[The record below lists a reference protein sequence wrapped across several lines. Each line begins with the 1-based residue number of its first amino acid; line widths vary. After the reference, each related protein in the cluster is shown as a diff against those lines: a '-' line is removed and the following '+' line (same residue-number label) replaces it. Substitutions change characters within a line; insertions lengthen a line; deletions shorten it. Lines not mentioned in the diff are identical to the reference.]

1 MPSKSRSLK
10 STGKR
15 SFTIH
20 TAHHIDGCPT
30 KFSHGDYSGIYH
42 KHSPQ
47 RAAENALNNLCRLK
61 QIRGRCTLYIEM
73 RETTQGSDHKIYAYR
88 AKRVRLAKPIELGTK
103 GEPGYR
109 VLYYKA
115 FAKPIQRVP
124 TEDCPK
130 SHKSSGRMVGSH
142 SKKLYYKLTHSKHS
156 SVSRSHSKKSSK
168 SSKKSSKSIANKL
181 SNSVRRTMKRVSK
194 ML

>member
-1 MPSKSRSLK
+1 MASKSRSLK
-10 STGKR
+10 ETGKR

-30 KFSHGDYSGIYH
+30 KFSHGDYTGIYH

-47 RAAENALNNLCRLK
+47 RAAENALNNLCRVK
-61 QIRGRCTLYIEM
+61 NIRGRCTLYIEM

-88 AKRVRLAKPIELGTK
+88 AKRIRLAKPIEIGTK
-103 GEPGYR
+103 GEQGYR

-115 FAKPIQRVP
+115 IAKPIERVP

-142 SKKLYYKLTHSKHS
+142 SKKLYSKLTHSKHS
-156 SVSRSHSKKSSK
+156 SKHSRHKSTK
-168 SSKKSSKSIANKL
+168 SLTNKI
-181 SNSVRRTMKRVSK
+181 SNSVKRTMKRVSK